1 MEVIL
6 LEHIKKLGKLGD
18 VVKVKDGYARNFLI
32 PTKKALRANNKN
44 LEFFKKE
51 KEKLESDNQE
61 LKSQAS
67 QKAKIIEN
75 KSITLIRQASETG
88 QLYGSVTSRDIAKQL
103 NDNENKFEHRNIQL
117 NTVIKEIGMHI
128 VKVVLHAEV
137 EVSIKVNVARTEEEA
152 SLQEKSKPKS
162 TRDKT
167 IDADDIFEN
176 KADLEKFVA
185 IENEELTSN
194 NILDTKDDINYK
206 KTNIEK
212 GPVKNDIENDKKESG
227 DLKKPESDS

>member
-128 VKVVLHAEV
+128 VKVVLC
-137 EVSIKVNVARTEEEA
+137 
-152 SLQEKSKPKS
+152 
-162 TRDKT
+162 
-167 IDADDIFEN
+167 IFIV
-176 KADLEKFVA
+176 F
-185 IENEELTSN
+185 S
-194 NILDTKDDINYK
+194 
-206 KTNIEK
+206 
-212 GPVKNDIENDKKESG
+212 
-227 DLKKPESDS
+227 